1 MGICYCCDSRVF
13 LGKLFYLKMLI
24 AQKFWQIFC
33 LLKLHQIWWLLN
45 ENICYYL
52 CDRSILRRT
61 DGRGGRT
68 EETAISILPP
78 PQLTTILLFWETVI
92 VRHCPHLT
100 NCAHTS
106 SASHWWAGTCVTTQD
121 SPVYIQSSICIVRF
135 TFLPPASAL
144 FSAHALPPAFLWLRS
159 ASIIGGLAG
168 GWTRGAGSFRL
179 SGSKLTTNWHLAP
192 TCPTQNLCGHFR
204 DTAKSMLFGGARM
217 LRGSRWNGK
226 KSHFSNLAAAAV
238 SQQWTSAAAL
248 SQRSQAPFIQ
258 FESVNLTLWTRN
270 CAFSSPAVLHTL
282 SSTSSNTVKPRLSA
296 LGLKA
301 LGFKHIIFISIGWA
315 LVISFLANSALK
327 TTSLE
332 GKKLCGSFKNAQPG
346 FNCTNGIAFLC

>member
-1 MGICYCCDSRVF
+1 MCYFYGNLLLLWFTRF

-45 ENICYYL
+45 ENICHYL

-100 NCAHTS
+100 NCPHTS

-135 TFLPPASAL
+135 TFLLPL
-144 FSAHALPPAFLWLRS
+144 FSARTPSLPATRLLM
-159 ASIIGGLAG
+159 ASIGFNNRGFGRRLDKGCWELPAQWEQTYHKLAL
-168 GWTRGAGSFRL
+168 GSHL
-179 SGSKLTTNWHLAP
+179 SNSKFMSTLSAHCKIKAFW
-192 TCPTQNLCGHFR
+192 
-204 DTAKSMLFGGARM
+204 GARM
-217 LRGSRWNGK
+217 LRTL
-226 KSHFSNLAAAAV
+226 SNYIV
-238 SQQWTSAAAL
+238 WKHTSMTSANFV
-248 SQRSQAPFIQ
+248 S
-258 FESVNLTLWTRN
+258 
-270 CAFSSPAVLHTL
+270 
-282 SSTSSNTVKPRLSA
+282 RLSVQIS
-296 LGLKA
+296 LLFSVRPETDDQPNPTNVTWKA
-301 LGFKHIIFISIGWA
+301 
-315 LVISFLANSALK
+315 N
-327 TTSLE
+327 
-332 GKKLCGSFKNAQPG
+332 
-346 FNCTNGIAFLC
+346 

>member
-135 TFLPPASAL
+135 TFPLFSSRTPSLPPTRL
-144 FSAHALPPAFLWLRS
+144 LM
-159 ASIIGGLAG
+159 ASIGFNNRGVGRRQDKGCWELPAQWEQTYHKLALG
-168 GWTRGAGSFRL
+168 SHLSNSKFMWTL
-179 SGSKLTTNWHLAP
+179 SGHCKINAFW
-192 TCPTQNLCGHFR
+192 
-204 DTAKSMLFGGARM
+204 GG
-217 LRGSRWNGK
+217 
-226 KSHFSNLAAAAV
+226 
-238 SQQWTSAAAL
+238 
-248 SQRSQAPFIQ
+248 
-258 FESVNLTLWTRN
+258 
-270 CAFSSPAVLHTL
+270 
-282 SSTSSNTVKPRLSA
+282 
-296 LGLKA
+296 
-301 LGFKHIIFISIGWA
+301 
-315 LVISFLANSALK
+315 
-327 TTSLE
+327 
-332 GKKLCGSFKNAQPG
+332 KNVE
-346 FNCTNGIAFLC
+346 NIV

>member
-45 ENICYYL
+45 ENICHYL

-61 DGRGGRT
+61 DGRGGRR

-106 SASHWWAGTCVTTQD
+106 SASHWWSGTCVTTQD

-144 FSAHALPPAFLWLRS
+144 FSAHALPPRHPPSYGFD
-159 ASIIGGLAG
+159 
-168 GWTRGAGSFRL
+168 RL
-179 SGSKLTTNWHLAP
+179 
-192 TCPTQNLCGHFR
+192 Q
-204 DTAKSMLFGGARM
+204 
-217 LRGSRWNGK
+217 
-226 KSHFSNLAAAAV
+226 
-238 SQQWTSAAAL
+238 
-248 SQRSQAPFIQ
+248 
-258 FESVNLTLWTRN
+258 
-270 CAFSSPAVLHTL
+270 
-282 SSTSSNTVKPRLSA
+282 
-296 LGLKA
+296 
-301 LGFKHIIFISIGWA
+301 
-315 LVISFLANSALK
+315 
-327 TTSLE
+327 
-332 GKKLCGSFKNAQPG
+332 
-346 FNCTNGIAFLC
+346 

>member
-13 LGKLFYLKMLI
+13 LGKLFLPQNVDRTKVLI
-24 AQKFWQIFC
+24 NI

-45 ENICYYL
+45 ENICHYL

-135 TFLPPASAL
+135 TFLLPL
-144 FSAHALPPAFLWLRS
+144 FSARTPSHPPSYGFD
-159 ASIIGGLAG
+159 
-168 GWTRGAGSFRL
+168 RL
-179 SGSKLTTNWHLAP
+179 
-192 TCPTQNLCGHFR
+192 Q
-204 DTAKSMLFGGARM
+204 
-217 LRGSRWNGK
+217 
-226 KSHFSNLAAAAV
+226 
-238 SQQWTSAAAL
+238 
-248 SQRSQAPFIQ
+248 
-258 FESVNLTLWTRN
+258 
-270 CAFSSPAVLHTL
+270 
-282 SSTSSNTVKPRLSA
+282 
-296 LGLKA
+296 
-301 LGFKHIIFISIGWA
+301 
-315 LVISFLANSALK
+315 
-327 TTSLE
+327 
-332 GKKLCGSFKNAQPG
+332 
-346 FNCTNGIAFLC
+346 